1 MVQKALS
8 DLFNSTKTMIRY
20 YQKLSA
26 MIYLVGMIFVS
37 CRDHLAMINTTKE
50 CRMFVRKHFR
60 AIASILDDF
69 DNDINKH
76 DLVERMSKYFKSNN
90 KKFQAVRFEDACYR
104 SDV

>member
-1 MVQKALS
+1 
-8 DLFNSTKTMIRY
+8 
-20 YQKLSA
+20 
-26 MIYLVGMIFVS
+26 
-37 CRDHLAMINTTKE
+37 MINTIKE
-50 CRMFVRKHFR
+50 YKMLTRKHFR